1 MRLRTALIG
10 AAILSVSIGASAGFA
25 QFNLDHYKCYKVKD
39 LKNPKFTK
47 VGVSLTDQ
55 FGINDGAFEARKP
68 FLFCNPAQKNGEG
81 ILNTD
86 DHLTCYKVKGPKLAP
101 SNRPSSETFNQ
112 LGTLQLQAKKA
123 FLLCVP
129 SSKVDLPS

>member
-1 MRLRTALIG
+1 MRLFSVFLTAAAVFLVAG
-10 AAILSVSIGASAGFA
+10 AHPATA

-39 LKNPKFTK
+39 LKNPKFEKTT
-47 VGVSLTDQ
+47 VSLTDQ
-55 FGINDGAFEARKP
+55 FGIVDGDYEAKKP
-68 FLFCNPAQKNGEG
+68 FVFCNPVDKDGEG

-86 DHLTCYKVKGPKLAP
+86 DYLTCYKAKGPRMDR
-101 SNRPSSETFNQ
+101 SSRPNVQVVNQ

-129 SSKVDLPS
+129 STKTVI

>member
-1 MRLRTALIG
+1 MRIISALFG
-10 AAILSVSIGASAGFA
+10 AAIVVTLCGANPVAA

-39 LKNPKFTK
+39 LKNPKFEKTS
-47 VGVSLTDQ
+47 VSLTDQ
-55 FGINDGAFEARKP
+55 FGINDGTFEAKKP
-68 FLFCNPAQKNGEG
+68 FVFCNPAEKTSEG

-86 DHLTCYKVKGPKLAP
+86 DHLSCYKVKGPRLAP
-101 SNRPSSETFNQ
+101 ADRPNSQSFNQ

-129 SSKVDLPS
+129 ASKTVLPS